1 MSRDQSHRQP
11 GTPLLGARGLR
22 TPFQEEEAERERESE
37 RKKERAR
44 EREVGRVRAYVYVLQ
59 RLLWLRSESQRTFRG
74 SGMFEVALETLRFVH
89 QRLTSNWW
97 GLGCPVHCRGTDSG
111 SLLASFLL
119 GFLTPS
125 ALGGFFLLRLW
136 TSPSEPPPSQCPA
149 VSQRLITS
157 FLHLPPCRLSGS
169 GLVPLLG

>member
-1 MSRDQSHRQP
+1 MPLDSHCHATKATDSQARRCSGQ
-11 GTPLLGARGLR
+11 GAYGPLSKKKKQR
-22 TPFQEEEAERERESE
+22 ERERESE

-44 EREVGRVRAYVYVLQ
+44 EREVGCVRAYVYVLQ

-97 GLGCPVHCRGTDSG
+97 GLGCPVHCRGTDFG

-125 ALGGFFLLRLW
+125 ALGGLDFPF
-136 TSPSEPPPSQCPA
+136 
-149 VSQRLITS
+149 
-157 FLHLPPCRLSGS
+157 
-169 GLVPLLG
+169 